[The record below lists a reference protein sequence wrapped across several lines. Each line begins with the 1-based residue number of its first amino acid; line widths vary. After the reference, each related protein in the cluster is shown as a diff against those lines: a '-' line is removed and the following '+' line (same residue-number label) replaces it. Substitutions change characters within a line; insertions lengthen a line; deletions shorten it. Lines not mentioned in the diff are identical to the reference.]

1 MIIKFTIMH
10 LQCKIK
16 SEHMLRD
23 YFYIACFFVEV
34 ASLSGVLPDAA
45 MHRKYLH
52 KKNKS
57 LEV

>member
-1 MIIKFTIMH
+1 
-10 LQCKIK
+10 
-16 SEHMLRD
+16 MLRD
-23 YFYIACFFVEV
+23 YLYIARFFVEV

-45 MHRKYLH
+45 MHRKYLY